1 LREGE
6 DTPPMRDEMA
16 SWLPLE
22 LLPLAMSLFL
32 GTVPAAI
39 AYARGQRLVIW
50 WVYGAAAALVA
61 WSLVVV
67 PIAHALLTRRRLR
80 SISKEDRERQRRT
93 DGLALIHE
101 PSTPSYPSR
110 IKQLRRR
117 SPAGVDRRR
126 YVYSFIRP
134 GDALELVRE
143 AGTPRKPFTTAYYH
157 RGVHLGYVPR
167 RQSWVADALDDG
179 LRLAVIVE
187 KVRMSWFRRQRARSV
202 RTRVV
207 ILYDGR

>member
-1 LREGE
+1 
-6 DTPPMRDEMA
+6 MA

-22 LLPLAMSLFL
+22 LLPLATSLGL

-50 WVYGAAAALVA
+50 WVYGVAAALVA
-61 WSLVVV
+61 WPVVVV
-67 PIAHALLTRRRLR
+67 PTVHALLTRPRVRFM
-80 SISKEDRERQRRT
+80 SKEDRERQRRAH
-93 DGLALIHE
+93 GLALIKE

-143 AGTPRKPFTTAYYH
+143 ADSPRKPFTTAYYH
-157 RGVHLGYVPR
+157 HGVHLGYVPR
-167 RQSWVADALDDG
+167 RQLWIAEALDDG

-187 KVRMSWFRRQRARSV
+187 KVKMSWFRRQRARSV

-207 ILYDGR
+207 ILYDGH